1 MTYLNNI
8 LKTLG
13 VKNNPTISIRY
24 SYLTLLFFMTLFVG
38 TAQEVDLQLIE
49 SNAYVFEGNSIVG
62 EDFIEAEK
70 KYRLAVSTK
79 QNNVAGSFNLGNAYY
94 NSKLYD
100 EALLRHLGAVEN
112 SITKAEKH
120 KAYHNIGNILM
131 QKKQCKEAVS
141 AFKNALRNNPSD
153 DETRYNLALAQECAK
168 EQGDGDGDGDGDDE
182 DKDKDK
188 DENKDEKDDSDEK
201 QDKEDKNKDK
211 GDEED
216 KNEEDKNEGDDKEDE
231 DGKPKDEKGDQ
242 KNKDPKND
250 KGQPQQQPGK
260 LSPQQVKNLLEAMN
274 NEEKKVQEKMN
285 ASKTKG
291 VKVKTEKD
299 W

>member
-1 MTYLNNI
+1 MKYLNNI
-8 LKTLG
+8 LKNVGFETRQSMPVL
-13 VKNNPTISIRY
+13 SSY
-24 SYLTLLFFMTLFVG
+24 SFVLLFFMSTFAG
-38 TAQEVDLQLIE
+38 SAQEVDLQLSE
-49 SNAYVFEGNSIVG
+49 SNDYVFEGNSIVE

-79 QNNVAGSFNLGNAYY
+79 QNNATGSFNLGNAYY
-94 NSKLYD
+94 NSELYD
-100 EALLRHLGAVEN
+100 EALLRHLEAVEN
-112 SITKAEKH
+112 SNSKTEKH

-131 QKKQCKEAVS
+131 QQKQCKEAVS

-153 DETRYNLALAQECAK
+153 DESRYNLALAQECAK
-168 EQGDGDGDGDGDDE
+168 EQGDGDGHGDDE

-188 DENKDEKDDSDEK
+188 DENKDEKDNSDEK
-201 QDKEDKNKDK
+201 KDKDEKNKDK
-211 GDEED
+211 GDED
-216 KNEEDKNEGDDKEDE
+216 EDKNEGDDKEDE
-231 DGKPKDEKGDQ
+231 DGKPKDDKGDQ
-242 KNKDPKND
+242 KNKDPKDD

>member
-62 EDFIEAEK
+62 KDFIEAEK

>member
-8 LKTLG
+8 LKTLE
-13 VKNNPTISIRY
+13 VKNNPTISIHY

-62 EDFIEAEK
+62 KDFIEAEK

-112 SITKAEKH
+112 SSTKAEKH

-168 EQGDGDGDGDGDDE
+168 EQGDGDGDGDDE
-182 DKDKDK
+182 DKDK
-188 DENKDEKDDSDEK
+188 NKDEKDDSDEK

-216 KNEEDKNEGDDKEDE
+216 KSEGDDKEDE

-250 KGQPQQQPGK
+250 KGQPQQQPVK

>member
-168 EQGDGDGDGDGDDE
+168 EQGDGDGDGDDE

-260 LSPQQVKNLLEAMN
+260 LSPQQVKNLLEAMS

>member
-100 EALLRHLGAVEN
+100 EALLRQLGAVEN

-168 EQGDGDGDGDGDDE
+168 EQGDGDGDGDDE
-182 DKDKDK
+182 DKDK

>member
-1 MTYLNNI
+1 MSLNNI
-8 LKTLG
+8 LKNWWFETRQ
-13 VKNNPTISIRY
+13 SIPVR
-24 SYLTLLFFMTLFVG
+24 SVHTYLLLFFVSIVVG
-38 TAQEVDLQLIE
+38 YAQEIAPQLSK
-49 SNAYVFEGNSIVG
+49 SNDYVFEGNSLV
-62 EDFIEAEK
+62 EDDFIEAEK

-79 QNNVAGSFNLGNAYY
+79 KNNTVGSFNLGNAYY
-94 NSKLYD
+94 NSELYD
-100 EALLRHLGAVEN
+100 EALLRHLEAVE
-112 SITKAEKH
+112 SSSSKPEKH

-131 QKKQCKEAVS
+131 QQKRCKEAVS
-141 AFKNALRNNPSD
+141 AFKNALRNNPLD
-153 DETRYNLALAQECAK
+153 DESRYNLALAQECAK
-168 EQGDGDGDGDGDDE
+168 EQGDGDGDDE

-201 QDKEDKNKDK
+201 KDKDEKNKDK
-211 GDEED
+211 GDEDED
-216 KNEEDKNEGDDKEDE
+216 KKEGDDKEDE
-231 DGKPKDEKGDQ
+231 DGKPKDDNGDQ
-242 KNKDPKND
+242 KNKDPKED

>member
-1 MTYLNNI
+1 MATEGCKQTSLR
-8 LKTLG
+8 
-13 VKNNPTISIRY
+13 PFY
-24 SYLTLLFFMTLFVG
+24 SCIVLLFMAVFVG
-38 TAQEVDLQLIE
+38 YSQEADPQLSA
-49 SNAYVFEGNSIVG
+49 SNDYVFEGNSIVDT
-62 EDFIEAEK
+62 DFVEAEK

-79 QNNVAGSFNLGNAYY
+79 QDNATGSFNLGNAYY

-100 EALLRHLGAVEN
+100 EALFRHLEAVKN
-112 SITKAEKH
+112 SRSKSETH

-131 QKKQCKEAVS
+131 QQKQCKEAVS
-141 AFKNALRNNPSD
+141 AFKNALRNDPTD
-153 DETRYNLALAQECAK
+153 DESRYNLALAQDCAK
-168 EQGDGDGDGDGDDE
+168 EQGGGEGDDENE

-188 DENKDEKDDSDEK
+188 DEKDNSDEEKDKD
-201 QDKEDKNKDK
+201 DKNKEK
-211 GDEED
+211 GDED
-216 KNEEDKNEGDDKEDE
+216 EDKNEGDDKEDE
-231 DGKPKDEKGDQ
+231 DGKPKDDKGNQ
-242 KNKDPKND
+242 KNKDPKED

>member
-1 MTYLNNI
+1 MIKGLI
-8 LKTLG
+8 
-13 VKNNPTISIRY
+13 
-24 SYLTLLFFMTLFVG
+24 LFFKVPHKRWFRINNVRLIFFLLASFYG
-38 TAQEVDLQLIE
+38 SAQDEAQLSM
-49 SNAYVFEGNSIVG
+49 SNNYIFEGNSIVDD
-62 EDFIEAEK
+62 DFIEAEK
-70 KYRLAVSTK
+70 KYRLGVSAK
-79 QNNVAGSFNLGNAYY
+79 QNNVVGSYNLGNAYY
-94 NSKLYD
+94 KSELYD
-100 EALLRHLGAVEN
+100 EAMLRHLEAIKN
-112 SITKAEKH
+112 SVSKLEKH
-120 KAYHNIGNILM
+120 NAYHNIGNTLM
-131 QKKQCKEAVS
+131 QQKRCQEAVS
-141 AFKNALRNNPSD
+141 AYKDALRNNPTD
-153 DETRYNLALAQECAK
+153 NETRYNLALAQECAK
-168 EQGDGDGDGDGDDE
+168 EQGNGDGDGDDE

-188 DENKDEKDDSDEK
+188 DKDKDDKENSDENKD
-201 QDKEDKNKDK
+201 KEEKNKDK
-211 GDEED
+211 EGEDED
-216 KNEEDKNEGDDKEDE
+216 KKEGNDKEDE

>member
-1 MTYLNNI
+1 MNYLNNI
-8 LKTLG
+8 LK
-13 VKNNPTISIRY
+13 NPGGESYKSICFRG
-24 SYLTLLFFMTLFVG
+24 SFAYLLLFFMGAFAG
-38 TAQEVDLQLIE
+38 SAQQLDPKLSE
-49 SNAYVFEGNSIVG
+49 SNGYVFEGNSIV
-62 EDFIEAEK
+62 EDDFIAAEK

-79 QNNVAGSFNLGNAYY
+79 QDNATGSFNLGNAYY
-94 NSKLYD
+94 KSELYD
-100 EALLRHLGAVEN
+100 EALLRHLEAVEN
-112 SITKAEKH
+112 SSSKSEKH

-141 AFKNALRNNPSD
+141 AFKNSLRNKPSD
-153 DETRYNLALAQECAK
+153 DESRYNLALAQECAK
-168 EQGDGDGDGDGDDE
+168 EQGDGDGDGDDE

-188 DENKDEKDDSDEK
+188 DENKDDKDDSDEK
-201 QDKEDKNKDK
+201 QDKDEKNKDK
-211 GDEED
+211 GDD
-216 KNEEDKNEGDDKEDE
+216 EDKNEGDDKEDE
-231 DGKPKDEKGDQ
+231 DGKPKDDKGNQ
-242 KNKDPKND
+242 KNKNPKDD